1 MVTDISKQLVWCNN
15 WKYLVIV
22 RHFWGPWE
30 TNSLRLWA
38 VSSTGWIQTVCYVIS
53 GAFPSQQEELH
64 LPVSPKVL
72 SALHSW
78 LSQRALINNQH
89 PNPSTHVD
97 LRSSH
102 WQSCSH
108 TPFKESKTQK
118 FSVSFWQH
126 TFMGS
131 QDVLV
136 VGPRASWP
144 PHVLSGDN
152 KN

>member
-1 MVTDISKQLVWCNN
+1 MQQL
-15 WKYLVIV
+15 
-22 RHFWGPWE
+22 E
-30 TNSLRLWA
+30 
-38 VSSTGWIQTVCYVIS
+38 VSSHSETLLGYLGDKLSKILGCQQYRVNPDSVLCDQW
-53 GAFPSQQEELH
+53 GFPFPAGGTPPPCKSQA
-64 LPVSPKVL
+64 L

-118 FSVSFWQH
+118 VSISCRQH

-131 QDVLV
+131 QHALM